1 MNLRSCVPAALLVLG
16 AWQSAKAEPFTAEHL
31 VRLDRVGA
39 PAVSPAGERVAY
51 AVRKTDMD
59 AGKGRYDL
67 WLSELSGGAPRQLT
81 THESNDTAPAWSADG
96 QFVYFLSSR
105 SGSSQVWRLSPEGGE
120 ARAVTD
126 LPLDVGT
133 FRLSGDGRTLVVSMQ
148 VFPDCED
155 LACTASRNESLEKE
169 PTSGKSY
176 SQLFMR
182 HWDHWLDDRRSR
194 LFALPLDSGIAGKSE
209 PVLLTGA
216 IDADVPSR
224 VWGGK
229 EEYTLS
235 PDGETVYFTARI
247 RNAAEPWS
255 TNFDIYAVPMNGKGP
270 AQNLTA
276 DHPAWDTQPLL
287 DPAGKHLAWLAMSR
301 PGFEADRFRIM
312 VRELATGAT
321 RELAPDWDRS
331 PSSIAYSKDGA
342 FIYANAQDRGEKTL
356 WRFDVKTGTPEKLAG
371 GGTIGSFDPGAG
383 TIVFARDSLKS
394 PNELFALLGGETR
407 QITNF
412 SGPQLDGIEMGEYE
426 QFSFKGAHGDTV
438 YGYVMKPTGYEE
450 GEQYPIAFLIHGGP
464 QGSFGDHFHYR
475 WNPQTYAGQGFAP
488 VFIDFHGSTGYGQ
501 AFTDSIS
508 GDWGGAPL
516 EDLQLG
522 LQAAIEKY
530 DFLDGDRA
538 CALGA
543 SYGGFM
549 VNWIAGNWPDGF
561 DCLVNHDGLFD
572 HRMMYYTTE
581 ELWFP
586 EWENGGPYFART
598 KHHERFNP
606 ANFVE
611 NWKTP
616 MLVIHGELDYR
627 VPVTQGIATFTALQ
641 RRGIPSRF
649 LYYPDENHWVLNPHN
664 SIQWHETVNGWLHQH
679 LAEKNP

>member
-1 MNLRSCVPAALLVLG
+1 M
-16 AWQSAKAEPFTAEHL
+16 T
-31 VRLDRVGA
+31 
-39 PAVSPAGERVAY
+39 
-51 AVRKTDMD
+51 
-59 AGKGRYDL
+59 
-67 WLSELSGGAPRQLT
+67 
-81 THESNDTAPAWSADG
+81 
-96 QFVYFLSSR
+96 
-105 SGSSQVWRLSPEGGE
+105 
-120 ARAVTD
+120 
-126 LPLDVGT
+126 
-133 FRLSGDGRTLVVSMQ
+133 
-148 VFPDCED
+148 
-155 LACTASRNESLEKE
+155 
-169 PTSGKSY
+169 
-176 SQLFMR
+176 
-182 HWDHWLDDRRSR
+182 
-194 LFALPLDSGIAGKSE
+194 
-209 PVLLTGA
+209 
-216 IDADVPSR
+216 
-224 VWGGK
+224 
-229 EEYTLS
+229 
-235 PDGETVYFTARI
+235 
-247 RNAAEPWS
+247 
-255 TNFDIYAVPMNGKGP
+255 
-270 AQNLTA
+270 
-276 DHPAWDTQPLL
+276 
-287 DPAGKHLAWLAMSR
+287 R

-312 VRELATGAT
+312 VRELESGAT
-321 RELAPDWDRS
+321 RELAPDWDHS
-331 PSSIAYSKDGA
+331 PSSIAWSTDGA

-356 WRFDVKTGTPEKLAG
+356 WRFEVKNGEATKLAG
-371 GGTIGSFDPGAG
+371 GGTIGSFDAG
-383 TIVFARDSLKS
+383 SGILVFARDSLNS
-394 PNELFALLGGETR
+394 PNELYALVQGETR

-412 SGPQLDGIEMGEYE
+412 SGPQLAGIEMGEYE
-426 QFSFKGAHGDTV
+426 QFSFEGAHGDTV
-438 YGYVMKPTGYEE
+438 YGYVMKPANYRE

-475 WNPQTYAGQGFAP
+475 WNPQTYAGQGFAS

-530 DFLDGDRA
+530 NFLDGDRA

-586 EWENGGPYFART
+586 EWENGGPYFARPE
-598 KHHERFNP
+598 HHERFNP

-679 LAEKNP
+679 LTEKNP

>member
-1 MNLRSCVPAALLVLG
+1 MNLRLCVPAALLIFG
-16 AWQSAKAEPFTAEHL
+16 TCPSIQAEPFSAEQL

-39 PAVSPAGERVAY
+39 PVVSPDGKQTVFTL
-51 AVRKTDMD
+51 RKTDME

-67 WLSELSGGAPRQLT
+67 WLSPLAGGESRQLT
-81 THESNDTAPAWSADG
+81 THEANDTEPAWSSDG
-96 QFVYFLSSR
+96 RFVYFLSSR
-105 SGSSQVWRLSPEGGE
+105 SGSSQVWRLAPGGGE
-120 ARAVTD
+120 AQAVTS

-133 FRLSGDGRTLVVSMQ
+133 FRVSEDGRHLVVSLQ
-148 VFPDCED
+148 VYPDCED
-155 LACTASRNESLEKE
+155 LDCTVRRNDESEKQ
-169 PTSGKSY
+169 TTTGKSY
-176 SQLFMR
+176 SQLFIR
-182 HWDHWLDDRRSR
+182 HWDHWLDEKHSR
-194 LFALPLDSGIAGKSE
+194 LFTIPLDNGIASTSE
-209 PVLLTGA
+209 PVLLTGSV
-216 IDADVPSR
+216 DADVPSR

-229 EEYTLS
+229 EEYAIS
-235 PDGETVYFTARI
+235 PDGKTLYFTARI
-247 RNAAEPWS
+247 RNTAEAYS
-255 TNFDIYAVPMNGKGP
+255 TNYDIYAAPMSGDGP
-270 AQNLTA
+270 AINLTE
-276 DHPAWDTQPLL
+276 DNPAWDTQPVLN
-287 DPAGKHLAWLAMSR
+287 PAGKNLAWLAMSR
-301 PGFEADRFRIM
+301 PGFEADRYRIM
-312 VRELATGAT
+312 IRDLSTGSV

-331 PSSIAYSKDGA
+331 PSSIAFSDDGA
-342 FIYANAQDRGEKTL
+342 SIYANAQDEGQKTL
-356 WRFDVKTGTPEKLAG
+356 WQFDLNNGKAKKLAG
-371 GGTIGSFDPGAG
+371 GGTISSFDSSAG
-383 TIVFARDSLKS
+383 PLVFARDSLKS
-394 PNELFALLGGETR
+394 PSELFVLENGETR

-426 QFSFKGAHGDTV
+426 QFSFTGANGDTV
-438 YGYVMKPTGYEE
+438 HGYVMKPADYRE

-475 WNPQTYAGQGFAP
+475 WNPQTYAGQGFAS

-501 AFTDSIS
+501 AFTDAIS

-516 EDLQLG
+516 KDLQLG
-522 LQAAIEKY
+522 LAAAIEKY
-530 DFLDGDRA
+530 PFLDGDRS

-586 EWENGGPYFART
+586 EWEHGGPYFASSGQ
-598 KHHERFNP
+598 HEKFNP

-616 MLVIHGELDYR
+616 MLVVHGELDYR

-641 RRGIPSRF
+641 RRGIPSQF

-664 SIQWHETVNGWLHQH
+664 SIQWHQKVNEWLHQY
-679 LAEKNP
+679 LTRKDP

>member
-1 MNLRSCVPAALLVLG
+1 MNLRSCAPVALLFLG
-16 AWQSAKAEPFTAEHL
+16 AWQIAQAEPFTAEHL
-31 VRLDRVGA
+31 VRLDRVGS
-39 PAVSPAGERVAY
+39 PAVSPAGDRVAY

-81 THESNDTAPAWSADG
+81 THESNDTAPAWSSDG

-105 SGSSQVWRLSPEGGE
+105 SGSSQVWLLSPKGGE
-120 ARAVTD
+120 AQAVTD

-155 LACTASRNESLEKE
+155 LACTVSRKESLENE

-194 LFALPLDSGIAGKSE
+194 LFALPLDNGIAGKSE
-209 PVLLTGA
+209 PVLLSGA

-224 VWGGK
+224 VWGGS

-235 PDGETVYFTARI
+235 ADGETVYFTARI
-247 RNAAEPWS
+247 RNSAEPWS
-255 TNFDIYAVPMNGKGP
+255 TNFDIYAAPMNGKGP

-276 DHPAWDTQPLL
+276 DNPAWDTQPLL

-394 PNELFALLGGETR
+394 PNELFALVGGETR

-572 HRMMYYTTE
+572 HR
-581 ELWFP
+581 
-586 EWENGGPYFART
+586 
-598 KHHERFNP
+598 
-606 ANFVE
+606 
-611 NWKTP
+611 
-616 MLVIHGELDYR
+616 
-627 VPVTQGIATFTALQ
+627 
-641 RRGIPSRF
+641 
-649 LYYPDENHWVLNPHN
+649 
-664 SIQWHETVNGWLHQH
+664 
-679 LAEKNP
+679 